1 MTGIFKIESVSP
13 LTQVASQKSA
23 TGTTG
28 VRTILMRELGGQWA
42 PSYAA
47 KVFSPQ
53 AEEQFRTGQVVAASL
68 RMRASVNQT
77 SGLMYQDVV
86 AEEIARI
93 CTTAP
98 ATRENN
104 NSNNNNQAPY

>member
-13 LTQVASQKSA
+13 LTQVASQKSQ

-28 VRTILMRELGGQWA
+28 VRTILLRELGGQWA

-68 RMRASVNQT
+68 RMRAGTNQM
-77 SGLMYQDVV
+77 SGLAYQDVV
-86 AEEIARI
+86 AEEIVRLAVSSDNEI
-93 CTTAP
+93 
-98 ATRENN
+98 
-104 NSNNNNQAPY
+104 Q

>member
-1 MTGIFKIESVSP
+1 MKSIFIIENVSP
-13 LTQVASQKSA
+13 LAQVASQKSA

-68 RMRASVNQT
+68 RMRAGTSQM
-77 SGLMYQDVV
+77 SGLAYQDVV
-86 AEEIARI
+86 AEEIIRLA
-93 CTTAP
+93 C
-98 ATRENN
+98 EG
-104 NSNNNNQAPY
+104 NSDIM

>member
-1 MTGIFKIESVSP
+1 MKSIFIIENVSP
-13 LTQVASQKSA
+13 LAQVASQKSA

-47 KVFSPQ
+47 KVFSPL

-68 RMRASVNQT
+68 RMRAGTNQM
-77 SGLMYQDVV
+77 SGLAYQDVV
-86 AEEIARI
+86 AEEIVAI
-93 CTTAP
+93 NTHTNVN
-98 ATRENN
+98 TNTDNENYN
-104 NSNNNNQAPY
+104 IPF